1 MLKNKTLRALILKCA
16 RMLSEGINQVL
27 ETENLNYSLWQ
38 VIYVI
43 HFKKHCTSL
52 DIAEYLNVSKPS
64 ITKRVQILEQM
75 NLLTQLESTDKRQ
88 KMLALS
94 SEGQKV
100 YQTCSTLI
108 DEFEQQLLGDVSEEQ
123 QSEAKLTLMLM
134 MQQLQQMKSRVI

>member
-1 MLKNKTLRALILKCA
+1 MPNTPTLRALILKCA

-64 ITKRVQILEQM
+64 ITKRVQVLEHM
-75 NLLTQLESTDKRQ
+75 NLLTQLDSPDKRQ

-94 SEGQKV
+94 PLGQQV

-108 DEFEQQLLGDVSEEQ
+108 NEFEQQLLGEVAKEQ
-123 QSEAKLTLMLM
+123 QSELKLTLTLM
-134 MQQLQQMKSRVI
+134 MQQLQQIKSRVI